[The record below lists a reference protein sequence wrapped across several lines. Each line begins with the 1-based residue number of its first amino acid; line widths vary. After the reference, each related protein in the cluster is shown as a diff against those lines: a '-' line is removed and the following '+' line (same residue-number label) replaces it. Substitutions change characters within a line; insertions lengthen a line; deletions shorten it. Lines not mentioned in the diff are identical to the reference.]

1 MSHNQWMGTFCFIAI
16 LFMNETCPKW
26 TIRLGEIH
34 RKGETKRIKI
44 LVYLLNNSVYKRYV
58 EERSHGLLYFIGL
71 KITCLG
77 KNIPHYHFKV
87 I

>member
-1 MSHNQWMGTFCFIAI
+1 MSDNQWIGTFCFIAI

-26 TIRLGEIH
+26 TIRLEIH
-34 RKGETKRIKI
+34 KKGETKRMKI
-44 LVYLLNNSVYKRYV
+44 LVYLLNNSVYKRYL
-58 EERSHGLLYFIGL
+58 EERFM

-77 KNIPHYHFKV
+77 KKIPRYHFKV

>member
-1 MSHNQWMGTFCFIAI
+1 MSDNQWIGTFCFIAI

-26 TIRLGEIH
+26 TIRLEIH
-34 RKGETKRIKI
+34 KKGETKI
-44 LVYLLNNSVYKRYV
+44 LVYLLNNSVYKRYL
-58 EERSHGLLYFIGL
+58 EERFM

-77 KNIPHYHFKV
+77 KKIPRYHFKV